1 MSEFRRRGA
10 KPRADGWLAQE
21 RGAAREEHAS
31 GATTTSAVVD
41 EERFASL
48 SAGDVLDV
56 PRRTA
61 STQTF
66 ALDAGDALRWE
77 FRVGS
82 HDLGFSLRRRA
93 MRCGGAVE
101 EDLVAPRRYAAG
113 VAVCGNWDAAEPC
126 RVVAVFDN
134 EYSLFTA
141 KRVVVRFRVER
152 RARAAGG
159 AATAALAE
167 QAGEMDELRAR
178 LEAARAEGAR
188 LKALAT
194 TTPAGDPP
202 SDADLLRNAQLLRA
216 DAEDAF
222 QDGPPAPSTAELLSF
237 LDTYEDANNR
247 PAFGDVRLPDGS
259 LVPGPT
265 ITAL

>member
-141 KRVVVRFRVER
+141 KRV
-152 RARAAGG
+152 
-159 AATAALAE
+159 
-167 QAGEMDELRAR
+167 AGEMDDLRAR
-178 LEAARAEGAR
+178 LEAARAEAR
-188 LKALAT
+188 GSALAT
-194 TTPAGDPP
+194 TDARRRPP
-202 SDADLLRNAQLLRA
+202 DADLLRNARLLRA

-247 PAFGDVRLPDGS
+247 PAFGDVRLPNGS